1 MAQNE
6 PVKLSQDGSA
16 KLASNFGEAFTSGPL
31 VVKCFVRDAIFCY
44 KREFV
49 CIWYLCLYMKH
60 MFAYDTDI

>member
-1 MAQNE
+1 MAQ
-6 PVKLSQDGSA
+6 L
-16 KLASNFGEAFTSGPL
+16 KLASNFWRAFTSGPL
-31 VVKCFVRDAIFCY
+31 VVEGYVRDAIFCY